1 MAEQTD
7 RQYFV
12 YLDLLRESGRT
23 NMLAAAPFLEG
34 AFPGLSHNQAK
45 SVLARWMEARG
56 GNRDGSGQD
65 QEPLS

>member
-34 AFPGLSHNQAK
+34 ASRRHLRWYTGGPESRYQLKKEREPHAK
-45 SVLARWMEARG
+45 AE
-56 GNRDGSGQD
+56 
-65 QEPLS
+65 E

>member
-1 MAEQTD
+1 MAEQMG
-7 RQYFV
+7 RQDFV
-12 YLDLLRESGRT
+12 YLDVLREAGRI
-23 NMLAAAPFLEG
+23 NMWAAAPFLEG